1 MLKTNIGVIGAGAW
15 GTALA
20 MTASKAGNNV
30 RLWAREEETVQEIN
44 ASHRTAFLPIA
55 QLPEAIEASNDM
67 KSVLEWA
74 DCVLLVAPA
83 QFTRS
88 VFEQMAPHLK
98 TVTPVVLCAKGI
110 ELSTGMLMSEIVQE
124 IRPQTPLVVLSGP
137 GFAAEVA
144 KEHPTAVTIASDSQM
159 LAERV
164 CRFMKTDYFRPYSA
178 PDLIT
183 PQVCG
188 AMKNVLAIASGISD
202 GCDFGDNARAALLT
216 RGLAEMSRFAMAIGG
231 KKDSVLGLSGI
242 GDLMLTANSHQ
253 SRNYSFGYE
262 VGQAGWAKPV
272 LEHCTKT
279 VEGVATASSIMKR
292 ARQLQVE
299 LPICSA
305 VESIIYHEQP
315 IKEAMKKLLDR
326 PLRSE

>member
-1 MLKTNIGVIGAGAW
+1 MKTNIGVIGGGAW

-20 MTASKAGNNV
+20 ITASKARNDV
-30 RLWAREEETVQEIN
+30 RLWVREPETVAEIN
-44 ASHRTAFLPIA
+44 TAHRSSFLPIA
-55 QLPEAIEASNDM
+55 HLPENIEATNDM
-67 KSVLEWA
+67 KSVLQWA
-74 DCVLLVAPA
+74 DCLLLVAPA

-88 VFEQMAPHLK
+88 VFEQMAPDLK

-110 ELSTGMLMSEIVQE
+110 ELSTGMLMSEVVRE
-124 IRPQTPLVVLSGP
+124 IRPQTPLIVLSGP

-144 KEHPTAVTIASDSQM
+144 KEQPTAVTIASDSQM
-159 LAERV
+159 LAERI
-164 CRFMKTDYFRPYSA
+164 CRWMKTDYFRPYSST
-178 PDLIT
+178 DLIT
-183 PQVCG
+183 PQICG

-202 GCDFGDNARAALLT
+202 GCGFGDNARAALLT
-216 RGLAEMSRFAMAIGG
+216 RGLAEMSRFAMAVGG

-253 SRNYSFGYE
+253 SRNYTFGYE

-279 VEGVATASSIMKR
+279 VEGVATASSVMKR
-292 ARQLQVE
+292 AQQLGVE
-299 LPICSA
+299 LPICKA

-315 IKEAMKKLLDR
+315 IKEAMKQLLSR
-326 PLRSE
+326 PLRAE

>member
-1 MLKTNIGVIGAGAW
+1 MANIGVIGGGAW

-20 MTASKAGNNV
+20 MTAAKAKNDV
-30 RLWAREEETVQEIN
+30 HLYAREPETVAEIN
-44 ASHRTAFLPIA
+44 TAHRTTFLPAA
-55 QLPEAIEASNDM
+55 QLPEAIIATTDM
-67 KSVLEWA
+67 ASVLNWA
-74 DCVLLVAPA
+74 DCVLMAVPA

-88 VFEQMAPHLK
+88 VFTQMAPLLK

-110 ELSTGMLMSEIVQE
+110 ELSTGLLMSEVIQE

-144 KEHPTAVTIASDSQM
+144 KERPTAVTIASQSQM

-164 CRFMKTDYFRPYSA
+164 CRYMKTTYFRPYSST
-178 PDLIT
+178 DLIT
-183 PQVCG
+183 PEVCG
-188 AMKNVLAIASGISD
+188 AIKNVMAIASGISD

-216 RGLAEMSRFAMAIGG
+216 RGLAEMSRFAVAVGG

-253 SRNYSFGYE
+253 SRNYSCGFE
-262 VGQAGWAKPV
+262 IGQAGWAKPV

-279 VEGVATASSIMKR
+279 VEGVATAQSVMKR
-292 ARQLQVE
+292 ARQLGVE
-299 LPICSA
+299 MPICEA
-305 VESIIYHEQP
+305 VEAIIYHEKP
-315 IKEAMKKLLDR
+315 IKDVMKDLLSR
-326 PLRSE
+326 PLRAE

>member
-1 MLKTNIGVIGAGAW
+1 MKTNIGVIGGGAW

-20 MTASKAGNNV
+20 MTAAKARNNDV
-30 RLWAREEETVQEIN
+30 RLWAREPETVAEIN
-44 ASHRTAFLPIA
+44 TSHRTSFLPIA
-55 QLPEAIEASNDM
+55 HLPENIVATNDM
-67 KSVLEWA
+67 KEVLQWA
-74 DCVLLVAPA
+74 DCLLLVAPA

-88 VFEQMAPHLK
+88 VFEQMAPNLK
-98 TVTPVVLCAKGI
+98 TVTPIVLCAKGI
-110 ELSTGMLMSEIVQE
+110 ELSTGLLMSEIVCE
-124 IRPQTPLVVLSGP
+124 IRPQTPLIVLSGP

-144 KEHPTAVTIASDSQM
+144 KEHPTAVTVASESQM

-164 CRFMKTDYFRPYSA
+164 CRFMKTDYFRPYSST
-178 PDLIT
+178 DLIT
-183 PQVCG
+183 PQICG

-202 GCDFGDNARAALLT
+202 GCGFGDNARAALLT
-216 RGLAEMSRFAMAIGG
+216 RGIAEMSRFATAIGG

-279 VEGVATASSIMKR
+279 VEGVATASSVMKR
-292 ARQLQVE
+292 ARQLGVD
-299 LPICSA
+299 LPICAA

-315 IKEAMKKLLDR
+315 IKEAMKQLLSR
-326 PLRSE
+326 PLRAE